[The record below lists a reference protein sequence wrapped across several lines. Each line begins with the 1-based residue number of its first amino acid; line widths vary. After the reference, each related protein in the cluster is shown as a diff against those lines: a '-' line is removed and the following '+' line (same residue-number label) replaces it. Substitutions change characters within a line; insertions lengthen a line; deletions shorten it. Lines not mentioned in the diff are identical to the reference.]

1 MFRQSYGGIKMS
13 TVIEMLNSTAK
24 ANPDKTFLIAADKT
38 YTYEEFNKETTLF
51 AKALLKRGVNKG
63 DAVIVQ
69 LGRESSFLVTFFG
82 VLKAGAIFVPA
93 GMTYPE
99 GRISKICETSDAVLL
114 IKKEAENNAFNL
126 KLGTASYSDICS
138 DFGMLEDG
146 ITLPDVTPQDSA
158 MMLFTSG
165 STGVPKGVLTA
176 HRGLAAVGIYDET
189 NSFVYYFK
197 NKGHVL
203 LTVTTQTFALA
214 YDEVIAAI
222 SSGLT
227 IVFADDN
234 ASQNPYLMAELGQ
247 KYNADIVGGTPS
259 RINQYLDIPEYVS
272 FFKNVN
278 VLFAAGERF
287 PNKLFDRISSISDCI
302 VINAYG
308 LSETSAPILFG
319 ILNED
324 PSCAGTFFK
333 EWKTVIIDE
342 NHNEVP
348 DGEKGVL
355 CLKSDN
361 LMLGYVKLPEETKK
375 RTVTVNGE
383 VYYYTGDV
391 AYRLDNGKTLI
402 VGRSDFQIKL
412 RGLRIEPGE
421 IETVVTEFKDA
432 NIPKCV
438 VKVNNI
444 SGNDHLVAYFISNDE
459 VDTEKLKEHLAYYLP
474 TYMVPN
480 FYMHLDVFPTNPNGK
495 IDYNLLPVYEVKET
509 EYVEP
514 ETDTEI
520 KVANITKKIIGEDKI
535 SAIEKLGDLGFSS
548 LSYITLATAILDEF
562 NVEIKLTDL
571 LMGNSTITSISKY
584 IDENNENAQADTDI
598 EQLDKYPLAPQLYQF
613 TIKAGYVDQYREIV
627 FNKLSDELKAR
638 NAIMS
643 VINSSAYMY
652 NCFAK
657 ENDTWY
663 QIPFNGE
670 LCSEADIPIIYND
683 PTEEDKKMFM
693 SKEYDMNVD
702 KRLWDVT
709 IYKGDKVTALLHMH
723 HSLIDNKTID
733 KLLDGI
739 ESVCNGKE
747 LKNEEGNKYY
757 VYSYKMDEYY
767 KNNAKA
773 IDNRREKLLN
783 DAGITVK
790 NTQPQ
795 LNSIKAQGFYI
806 PFSKED
812 LHTDKYSLEPADY
825 GFGLFAKALLTVLK
839 KKEIIVNYF
848 FGGRNEAKYFENVG
862 YYPYRVPVKVEDRDN
877 ILEEI
882 GDVVVKAIADSNPYD
897 DEIYRRIAK
906 SEYADMFIEYNC
918 VSLIKG
924 NETVTLTSMVRDD
937 SMDVNSDNEK
947 IQPNIRITAY
957 VKPDGLMARIDY
969 EEGLLSKEDL
979 KTIWDMVGA
988 VVPTAEQAMM

>member
-1 MFRQSYGGIKMS
+1 MS
-13 TVIEMLNSTAK
+13 TVIEMLKTTAD
-24 ANPDKTFLIAADKT
+24 ANPDKVFLIAADKT
-38 YTYEEFNKETTLF
+38 YTYEEFDKETTLF
-51 AKALLKRGVNKG
+51 AKALVKRGVNKG

-69 LGRESSFLVTFFG
+69 LERESSFLVTFFG

-99 GRISKICETSDAVLL
+99 GRISKICETSEAVLL
-114 IKKEAENNAFNL
+114 IKKETEDNVFNL
-126 KLGTASYSDICS
+126 KFGTVSYGDICN
-138 DFGMLEDG
+138 DFDKLEDG
-146 ITLPDVTPQDSA
+146 IALPEVGLQDSA

-222 SSGLT
+222 SSALT

-234 ASQNPYLMAELGQ
+234 AAQNPYLMAELGQ

-287 PNKLFDRISSISDCI
+287 PNKLFDRISSISDCV

-324 PSCAGTFFK
+324 PSCAGIFFK

-342 NHNEVP
+342 DHNEVP
-348 DGEKGVL
+348 DGTKGVL

-361 LMLGYVKLPEETKK
+361 LMLGYVKLPEETAK

-391 AYRLDNGKTLI
+391 AYRLENGKTMI

-421 IETVVTEFKDA
+421 IETVVTEFKDS

-444 SGNDHLVAYFISNDE
+444 SGNDHLVAYFISKDE

-495 IDYNLLPVYEVKET
+495 IDYNLLPQYEVKEA
-509 EYVEP
+509 EYIAP
-514 ETDTEI
+514 ESDTEI
-520 KVANITKKIIGEDKI
+520 KVANIVKEIIGGDKI
-535 SAIEKLGDLGFSS
+535 SAIDKLSDLGFSS
-548 LSYITLATAILDEF
+548 LSYITLSTAILDEF
-562 NVEIKLTDL
+562 DVEIKLTDL
-571 LMGNSTITSISKY
+571 LKGNSTVTSISNY
-584 IDENNENAQADTDI
+584 IDENIENTADDI
-598 EQLDKYPLAPQLYQF
+598 AIEHLDKYPLAPQLYQF
-613 TIKAGYVDQYREIV
+613 TLKAGYVDQYREIV
-627 FNKLSDELKAR
+627 FNKISDELKAR
-638 NAIMS
+638 QAIMS

-652 NCFAK
+652 NSFAK
-657 ENDTWY
+657 ENDNWY
-663 QIPFNGE
+663 QIPFSGE
-670 LCSEADIPIIYND
+670 YLSDADIPIIYHD
-683 PTEEDKKMFM
+683 PTDEDKKQFM
-693 SKEYDMNVD
+693 SKEYDMGVD

-709 IYKGDKVTALLHMH
+709 IYKGDKVSALLHMH
-723 HSLIDNKTID
+723 HSLIDNKSID
-733 KLLDGI
+733 KFLDGI
-739 ESVCNGKE
+739 ESVCNGEE
-747 LKNEEGNKYY
+747 LKNDENGKYY

-767 KNNAKA
+767 KNNSKA
-773 IDNRREKLLN
+773 IDTRREKLLS
-783 DAGITVK
+783 DAGITVTNK
-790 NTQPQ
+790 QPQ
-795 LNSIKAQGFYI
+795 LGAIKGMGFFI
-806 PFSKED
+806 PFTKED

-825 GFGLFAKALLTVLK
+825 GFGLFAKALLTVLN

-848 FGGRNEAKYFENVG
+848 FGGRNEAKYFENEG
-862 YYPYRVPVKVEDRDN
+862 YYPYRVPVKIENKDN

-882 GDVVVKAIADSNPYD
+882 EDVVVNAIADSNPYD

-924 NETVTLTSMVRDD
+924 NESVTLTSMVRED
-937 SMDVNSDNEK
+937 SMAINSDSER

-957 VKPDGLMARIDY
+957 VKPDGLIARIDY
-969 EEGLLSKEDL
+969 EEGLLSKEDI

-988 VVPTAEQAMM
+988 VIPTAEQATM